1 MFVHFPVVQV
11 GKGSVVVRSNIDVLL
26 SSFFFFFP
34 LVVKKSIWVT
44 LNYQGMYIG
53 AGSFFWGGGGLI
65 VYPGTYLCKACRSP
79 RVSDLCGNTL
89 DMSPI
94 RHYTSR
100 KRRKKRR

>member
-26 SSFFFFFP
+26 SSFFFFP

-53 AGSFFWGGGGLI
+53 AGSFFWGGGVDRVPRYVPLQGMSI
-65 VYPGTYLCKACRSP
+65 TSCK
-79 RVSDLCGNTL
+79 
-89 DMSPI
+89 
-94 RHYTSR
+94 
-100 KRRKKRR
+100 